1 MNSERKFIPSI
12 FCDISNKP
20 KENSYPDKLCFDPAS
35 INNLHTVSYPL
46 SCEASRELDDFPEK
60 TGIDSAKKK
69 CREKATGED
78 NPYLLV
84 SGDLSGIQD
93 TVFTISSKGALKS
106 LRARSFML
114 ELLCEHICYELVT
127 ACVVD
132 DYKANRGHVIFSG
145 GGRFCLLL
153 PNNRENIDCIKHF
166 RRVINDWAFEEFAGK
181 LYVAIS
187 YIELDDNDIDKN
199 RFGDTWQKLSDKLG
213 EDKRQKFRWK
223 LHEIFGASYPV
234 EPRQKKNQEEC
245 QVCHRD
251 DIDLSVSPMRT
262 LDREIID
269 SEDKLETAGNDPNKV
284 IVHEMC
290 YRLYKLGDRLTD
302 FEYISRVKNKPSGDG
317 YLIFKKLDG
326 SDIYYVLEEATGS
339 DCVWRLN
346 SSDENYI
353 PFFYA
358 NYVRKVS
365 DLPLDAKDKESQLYS
380 EEHNNKKMERP
391 EETTASF
398 TGLANAACGADLIA
412 CLRMDVDDL
421 GKIFSEHL
429 SRFDLVTLAHLS
441 RMLNLFFKV
450 YLNKICA
457 GELGTDD
464 SGSPIKPTDLTGKRY
479 TEDGETEEDREE
491 LKKRRGEKGRNV
503 SVIYAGGDDL
513 FIVGA
518 WDEVAELA
526 YDIQACFARFS
537 GLGISGG
544 LTLHKAKF
552 PLYQMARLSGEA
564 EREAKKFKLE
574 DELKPVKNKYAI
586 FYTPYYRHKA
596 SLLND
601 TAKRHLRED
610 ATDFTDKLMY
620 AIQWEDK
627 TSIDLVRK
635 FVSFCDRKEGRLD
648 FKDVSKGFLYKLF
661 HIAEVWW
668 ERKTLYVPQFIY
680 LIERMSESLGDK
692 HKTNVMDI
700 RDQIIKMPIK
710 DSKHRTIRFIKIPL
724 TWIELLQRNKGV

>member
-1 MNSERKFIPSI
+1 
-12 FCDISNKP
+12 
-20 KENSYPDKLCFDPAS
+20 
-35 INNLHTVSYPL
+35 
-46 SCEASRELDDFPEK
+46 
-60 TGIDSAKKK
+60 
-69 CREKATGED
+69 
-78 NPYLLV
+78 
-84 SGDLSGIQD
+84 
-93 TVFTISSKGALKS
+93 
-106 LRARSFML
+106 ML

-127 ACVVD
+127 ACVD
-132 DYKANRGHVIFSG
+132 DYKSNRGHVIFSG

-153 PNNRENIDCIKHF
+153 PNKKENIKLIEHF
-166 RRVINDWAFEEFAGK
+166 KKVINDWAFEEFAGK

-187 YIELDDNDIDKN
+187 YIELADNDIDKN
-199 RFGDTWQKLSDKLG
+199 RFRETWQRLSDKLG

-223 LHEIFGASYPV
+223 LQEIFDENYPL
-234 EPRQKKNQEEC
+234 EPKQKKNQEEC

-262 LDREIID
+262 LDGEIID
-269 SEDKLETAGNDPNKV
+269 SEGKLETAGNDPDKV

-317 YLIFKKLDG
+317 YLTLKKLDG

-346 SSDENYI
+346 SSDENHI

-365 DLPLDAKDKESQLYS
+365 DLPLDAYKKELQLYS
-380 EEHNNKKMERP
+380 EEHNKKMESP

-398 TGLANAACGADLIA
+398 TGLASAACGADLIG

-429 SRFDLVTLAHLS
+429 CRFDIVVLAHLS

-457 GELGTDD
+457 GELGADD
-464 SGSPIKPTDLTGKRY
+464 SGSTIDPTDLTEKKY
-479 TEDGETEEDREE
+479 TKNGETEEDREK

-552 PLYQMARLSGEA
+552 PLYQMARLGGEA
-564 EREAKKFKLE
+564 EREAKE
-574 DELKPVKNKYAI
+574 DESHHKDSTKNRIAMFFDNNKKARQKAI
-586 FYTPYYRHKA
+586 KA
-596 SLLND
+596 SLEYKKIRYFQDDRYRLAIKWHEID
-601 TAKRHLRED
+601 RFVIPLAKSIGKLSYINKQRLS
-610 ATDFTDKLMY
+610 TDKLPS
-620 AIQWEDK
+620 AFIE
-627 TSIDLVRK
+627 SL
-635 FVSFCDRKEGRLD
+635 
-648 FKDVSKGFLYKLF
+648 FKVIEEWQLKGQVYLPVMARVLNQT
-661 HIAEVWW
+661 
-668 ERKTLYVPQFIY
+668 RRTLSNAAMEELKDFIY
-680 LIERMSESLGDK
+680 VFDSE
-692 HKTNVMDI
+692 NV
-700 RDQIIKMPIK
+700 KK
-710 DSKHRTIRFIKIPL
+710 LHIPL
-724 TWIELLQRNKGV
+724 LWVSYIRR